1 MRRMGEAL
9 MGIPRPWLYTLV
21 FLAAAL
27 PFFLKK
33 ALPVDVTPE
42 VRKVYEFVESLP
54 PGTPILLSTDYGPS
68 SMPELQPTLEALLT
82 QAFRKNLRVV
92 VMTHTTYQGIIVA
105 QMGLDKIAR
114 KMGKRYGTDYV
125 LLGYRPGAA
134 AVIINMGKD
143 IRSVFD
149 TDINGTPLDS
159 LPALQG
165 VKTLSDFGLVV
176 SLAATAAGDFWVIY
190 GQSRYHFPLALAS
203 TAVLSPGHYLY
214 YNAGQVVGLIPALKG
229 ASEYEHLVGLVGP
242 ATLGMTSQA
251 AVHAFLL
258 LLIFVGNLGYFMA
271 RRWAR

>member
-1 MRRMGEAL
+1 
-9 MGIPRPWLYTLV
+9 MGIPRPWLYSLV

-27 PFFLKK
+27 PFFLRK

-42 VRKVYEFVESLP
+42 VRKVYEYVESLS
-54 PGTPILLSTDYGPS
+54 PGSPILLSADYGPS

-105 QMGLDKIAR
+105 QMGLAKIAR
-114 KMGKRYGTDYV
+114 RMGKVYGKDYV

-149 TDINGTPLDS
+149 ADINGTPLDR
-159 LPALQG
+159 LPAMQG
-165 VKTLSDFGLVV
+165 IQRLADFGLVV
-176 SLAATAAGDFWVIY
+176 SLAATAAGDMWVIY

-229 ASEYEHLVGLVGP
+229 ASEYEHLVGIVGP

-251 AVHAFLL
+251 AVHGLLL

-271 RRWAR
+271 RRWAA